1 MNKKLWWST
10 ALAPVAILAPALT
23 TISCSTS
30 SSSQSYQFASSE
42 AGEYNFLSFKW
53 SVSQIAAGLM
63 PVPGQ
68 DKLLEQQILQSFKY
82 NDSQDL
88 GLKQLKVTIDKK
100 EFVIEYEFV
109 VFKGDLIDFPE
120 GGDISS
126 FPKDRETLKGS
137 FRTNSLI
144 K

>member
-1 MNKKLWWST
+1 
-10 ALAPVAILAPALT
+10 
-23 TISCSTS
+23 
-30 SSSQSYQFASSE
+30 
-42 AGEYNFLSFKW
+42 
-53 SVSQIAAGLM
+53 M

-100 EFVIEYEFV
+100 EFVFEYEFV

-137 FRTNSLI
+137 FKTNSFSLI